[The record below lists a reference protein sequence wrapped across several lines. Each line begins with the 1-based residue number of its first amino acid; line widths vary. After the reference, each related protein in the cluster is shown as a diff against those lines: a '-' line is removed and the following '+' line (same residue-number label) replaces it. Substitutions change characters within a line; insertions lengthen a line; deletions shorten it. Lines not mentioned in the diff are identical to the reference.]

1 METKNY
7 MEIVVENELENVLKT
22 YPDAC
27 KCRKCRN
34 DIMAIALN
42 RLPPKYYN
50 TNSGYMFL
58 YNDINCDNDYTNMA
72 LKEIKNAINIVMAN
86 PKHDNN
92 DVIDFLMK

>member
-7 MEIVVENELENVLKT
+7 MEIVVESELENMLKK
-22 YPDAC
+22 YPDVC

-42 RLPPKYYN
+42 HLPPKYYN
-50 TNSGYMFL
+50 TNTGYMFL
-58 YNDINCDNDYTNMA
+58 YNDINCDDDYTDMA
-72 LKEIKNAINIVMAN
+72 LKALKNAINVVAAN
-86 PKHDNN
+86 PKHNEN